1 MVQLEGLDAK
11 GPKRPQQWYGHGMSI
26 VGTPQLLGYRL
37 FAVLLLIFGL
47 AGPAVAHDFW
57 IEPTDF
63 WPAPGDRVPLLL
75 RVGQD
80 LSGERLPYMAEW
92 FSDYRVVAPSG
103 TRPITGVSGDD
114 PAGYFDALEAGM
126 HVVGY
131 HSNRDFVEL
140 GAEKFRD
147 YLQDEG
153 LESIIALRAARGESE
168 LPAREYYSRCA
179 KSLLVAGDGNP
190 ETAFGTELGYS
201 LELVPELNPN
211 ALQPGDKLPLRLLYL
226 GEGIP
231 GVLVQ
236 ASSADSPDRMFQAR
250 TDAAGRVSIPIAER
264 GLWLIKAV
272 HMVELRSPM
281 ERADWES
288 FWASLTFRL

>member
-1 MVQLEGLDAK
+1 MQATLT
-11 GPKRPQQWYGHGMSI
+11 RPQ
-26 VGTPQLLGYRL
+26 VGTSGMVAVMHFSKTCQQRIQRFVLG
-37 FAVLLLIFGL
+37 LILSLGL
-47 AGPAVAHDFW
+47 AGPAHTHDFW

-63 WPAPGDRVPLLL
+63 WPATGDRVPLLL

-80 LSGERLPYMAEW
+80 LTGERLPYMAEW
-92 FSDYRVVAPSG
+92 FTDYSVVAPDG
-103 TRPITGVSGDD
+103 ARPVTGVSGDD
-114 PAGYFDALEAGM
+114 PAGYFDALQSGM

-153 LESIIALRAARGESE
+153 LDQIVELRAARGESE

-179 KSLLVAGDGNP
+179 KSLLVAGDGIP
-190 ETAFGTELGYS
+190 ETAFGAELGYT
-201 LELVPELNPN
+201 LELVPERNPN
-211 ALQPGDKLPLRLLYL
+211 ALQPGETLPLRLLYL

-236 ASSADSPDRMFQAR
+236 AFSAATPERRFQAR
-250 TDAAGRVSIPIAER
+250 TDASGRVSIPITER

-272 HMVELRSPM
+272 HMIEVRSPV